1 MTRYLQ
7 DGRGGS
13 SSWNVSRFTVL
24 CMDLATGRRRV
35 EDAAPGKL
43 VDMSVAVSY
52 FNMGPVYRSLG
63 KAEEAREMFTKAYS
77 IFLKV
82 LGPDHPHTQK
92 AKSEVD

>member
-43 VDMSVAVSY
+43 VDMYTGSDRHIHRRIGTGRRRMEVA
-52 FNMGPVYRSLG
+52 
-63 KAEEAREMFTKAYS
+63 ARQVE
-77 IFLKV
+77 IRRHV
-82 LGPDHPHTQK
+82 
-92 AKSEVD
+92 

>member
-24 CMDLATGRRRV
+24 CMELATGRRRV

-43 VDMSVAVSY
+43 VDMYTGSDRHIHRRIGTGRREEWRMQQGKLKFVDMYSHRQVSRY
-52 FNMGPVYRSLG
+52 
-63 KAEEAREMFTKAYS
+63 T
-77 IFLKV
+77 
-82 LGPDHPHTQK
+82 
-92 AKSEVD
+92 